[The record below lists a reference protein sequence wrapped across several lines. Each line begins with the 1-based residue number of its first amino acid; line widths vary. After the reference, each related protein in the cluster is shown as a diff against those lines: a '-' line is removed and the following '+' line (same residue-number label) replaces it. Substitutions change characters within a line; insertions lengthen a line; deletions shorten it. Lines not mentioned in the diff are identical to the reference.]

1 MFRRLALFCAVLAVS
16 PVLHAQ
22 EPSALPTNHLE
33 EVVVTGT
40 RIPAPPRSTPTSVS
54 VVTRDEIE
62 EQQIRTVDQV
72 LRDEAGV
79 DVSRAGQPGGV
90 TSVFLRGAN
99 ANQTLVLID
108 GVRVNNAFNNAFDFA
123 NLPVDNIDHIEILRG
138 PQGTLYGSEALGGVI
153 NIVTKQPT
161 GKPTGSALVEGG
173 SDDGFRT
180 RESFAGKFDKLS
192 LSAETSYFSTDN
204 ERINSEFRDQNN
216 SGRATYQLLDRLSVS
231 LLGTYEK
238 SHAGSPNDRFTN
250 DPNDF
255 YNTEN
260 SRFALTLDGEVTEW
274 WNAKVVLSH
283 DHERGFFSGL
293 EPNPPFFLGDY
304 IELTVVDRDQIDF
317 QNIFTIGSAHK
328 ILIGG
333 TYDTSHAND
342 NNTYGQLDRTV
353 DDKAVYAQYEFT
365 PIDRFTATAGGR
377 VDDYTTFG
385 AHSTYRFGARYTTPV
400 TETIL
405 RANVGTGFRA
415 PTIRDFFP
423 PFGNPNL
430 KPEENLGWDV
440 GAEQPLADGKLCIGV
455 THFRSE
461 VDDLIVNAF
470 PAPLNIG
477 KARTFGIES
486 FATWTP
492 LTNLT
497 LRGSYTWLDAR
508 DTVNDQRLIRR
519 PEHSGN
525 VSAAYRFLE
534 RFTANAS
541 AGFVGPRPDSNFST
555 FPAQR
560 VTNAGYIRIDL
571 GLNCDVCQHFSVF
584 GRVENLIDDK
594 YEEVFGFPA
603 LGRVFRAGGVAKF

>member
-1 MFRRLALFCAVLAVS
+1 MFRRLLLFYVVLTVPS
-16 PVLHAQ
+16 VLHAQ
-22 EPSALPTNHLE
+22 EPSAPSTNRLE
-33 EVVVTGT
+33 EIIVTGT
-40 RIPAPPRSTPTSVS
+40 RIPAALESTPTSVS
-54 VVTRDEIE
+54 VVSRDEIE
-62 EQQIRTVDQV
+62 EQQIRTVEQA

-79 DVSRAGQPGGV
+79 DVARAGQPGGV

-123 NLPVDNIDHIEILRG
+123 NLPVDNIDHVEILRG

-173 SDDGFRT
+173 SDDDFRT
-180 RESFAGKFDKLS
+180 RESFAGKFDKLC

-204 ERINSEFRDQNN
+204 ERINSEFRDWNS
-216 SGRATYQLLDRLSVS
+216 SGRATYQLLDHFSVS

-250 DPNDF
+250 DSNDF
-255 YNTEN
+255 YNIEN
-260 SRFALTLDGEVTEW
+260 SLFALTLDGGLTEW
-274 WNAKVVLSH
+274 WDAKVTLSH

-293 EPNPPFFLGDY
+293 EPNPPFFLGDF
-304 IELTVVDRDQIDF
+304 IELTVVDRDQVDF
-317 QNIFTIGSAHK
+317 QNIFTIGTPHK

-333 TYDTSHAND
+333 TYDNSHAND
-342 NNTYGQLDRTV
+342 NNTSGKLDRTV
-353 DDKAVYAQYEFT
+353 EDKAVYAQYEFT

-385 AHSTYRFGARYTTPV
+385 AHSTYRFGARCTTPV

-405 RANVGTGFRA
+405 RANIGTGFRA
-415 PTIRDFFP
+415 PTVRDFFP

-430 KPEENLGWDV
+430 KPEESLGWDV
-440 GAEQPLADGKLCIGV
+440 GAEQPLADGKLRVGV
-455 THFRSE
+455 TYFQNE
-461 VDDLIVNAF
+461 FDDLIVNAS

-477 KARTFGIES
+477 KARTFGVES
-486 FATWTP
+486 FAAWMP

-508 DTVNDQRLIRR
+508 DTANDQRLIRR

-541 AGFVGPRPDSNFST
+541 ANFVGPRPDSNFST

-560 VTNAGYIRIDL
+560 VTNAGYVRIDL
-571 GLNCDVCQHFSVF
+571 GVSCDVCKYFTVF

-603 LGRVFRAGGVAKF
+603 LGRVFWAGGVAKF

>member
-1 MFRRLALFCAVLAVS
+1 MFRRLLLFSVVLAV
-16 PVLHAQ
+16 PVVLPAQ
-22 EPSALPTNHLE
+22 ETSVPPTNRLE

-40 RIPAPPRSTPTSVS
+40 RIPAAPESTPTSVS
-54 VVTRDEIE
+54 VVDRNEIE
-62 EQQIRTVDQV
+62 EQQIRTVDQAV
-72 LRDEAGV
+72 RDQAGV

-153 NIVTKQPT
+153 NIVTKQPA
-161 GKPTGSALVEGG
+161 GKPAGSALVEGG
-173 SDDGFRT
+173 SDSGFRT

-204 ERINSEFRDQNN
+204 ERINSEFHDWNN

-238 SHAGSPNDRFTN
+238 SHAGTPNDRFTN

-255 YNTEN
+255 FNTEN
-260 SRFALTLDGEVTEW
+260 SLIALTLNGEPAEW
-274 WNAKVVLSH
+274 WSAKVIFSH

-293 EPNPPFFLGDY
+293 APNPPFFLGDFT
-304 IELTVVDRDQIDF
+304 ELTVVDRDQVDF
-317 QNIFTIGSAHK
+317 QNIFTIGSQHK

-333 TYDTSHAND
+333 TYDNSQAD
-342 NNTYGQLDRTV
+342 DKNTFGALDRTV
-353 DDKAVYAQYEFT
+353 DDRAVYAQYEFM
-365 PIDRFTATAGGR
+365 PADCFTATAGGR

-385 AHSTYRFGARYTTPV
+385 TRGTYRFGARYTVPV
-400 TETIL
+400 TKTII
-405 RANVGTGFRA
+405 RGNVGTGFRA
-415 PTIRDFFP
+415 PTVRDFFP

-430 KPEENLGWDV
+430 RPEENLGWDF
-440 GAEQPLADGKLCIGV
+440 GAEQPLADGKLRVGV
-455 THFRSE
+455 TYFQSE
-461 VDDLIVNAF
+461 FDNLIVNAF

-477 KARTFGIES
+477 QARTLGIES
-486 FATWTP
+486 FVTWMP

-508 DTVNDQRLIRR
+508 DRATDQRLIRR

-525 VSAAYRFLE
+525 VSTTYRFFE
-534 RFTANAS
+534 RFTASAS
-541 AGFVGPRPDSNFST
+541 ATLVGQRPDTNFST

-560 VTNAGYIRIDL
+560 VTNAGYAKIDL
-571 GLNCDVCQHFSVF
+571 GLNWDVCKHFAIF
-584 GRVENLIDDK
+584 GRVENVLDDK

-603 LGRVFRAGGVAKF
+603 LGRVFWAGGVAKF

>member
-1 MFRRLALFCAVLAVS
+1 MFRRLLLFCVVLAV
-16 PVLHAQ
+16 PFVLHAQ
-22 EPSALPTNHLE
+22 EPSPVSTNRLE
-33 EVVVTGT
+33 EIVVTGT
-40 RIPAPPRSTPTSVS
+40 RIPAAQESTPTSVS
-54 VVTRDEIE
+54 VVSRDEIE
-62 EQQIRTVDQV
+62 EQQIRTIEQV

-153 NIVTKQPT
+153 NIVTKKPT

-192 LSAETSYFSTDN
+192 LSAETSYFSIDN
-204 ERINSEFRDQNN
+204 ERINSEFSDWNN
-216 SGRATYQLLDRLSVS
+216 SGRATYQLLNRLSVS
-231 LLGTYEK
+231 LLGTYGK
-238 SHAGSPNDRFTN
+238 SHAGTPNDRFTD

-255 YNTEN
+255 FNTEN
-260 SRFALTLDGEVTEW
+260 SLFAVTLDGELTEW
-274 WNAKVVLSH
+274 WSTKLILSH

-293 EPNPPFFLGDY
+293 APNPPFFLGDFT
-304 IELTVVDRDQIDF
+304 ELTVVDRDQADF
-317 QNIFTIGSAHK
+317 QNIFTIGSQHR
-328 ILIGG
+328 IMLGG

-342 NNTYGQLDRTV
+342 KNTFGALDRTV
-353 DDKAVYAQYEFT
+353 DDRAVYAQYEFT
-365 PIDRFTATAGGR
+365 PVERFTATAGGR

-385 AHSTYRFGARYTTPV
+385 AHGTYRFGGRYTTPI

-415 PTIRDFFP
+415 PTVRDFFP

-430 KPEENLGWDV
+430 KPEESLGWDV
-440 GAEQPLADGKLCIGV
+440 GAEQPLADGKVRVGV
-455 THFRSE
+455 SCFQNE
-461 VDDLIVNAF
+461 FDDLIVPAF
-470 PAPLNIG
+470 PAPLNVG
-477 KARTFGIES
+477 KARTLGIES
-486 FATWTP
+486 FASWMP
-492 LTNLT
+492 VTNLT

-525 VSAAYRFLE
+525 VSATYRFLE

-541 AGFVGPRPDSNFST
+541 ANFVGQRADTNFST

-560 VTNAGYIRIDL
+560 VTNAGYMRIDL
-571 GLNCDVCQHFSVF
+571 GLNCDVCKHFSIF

-603 LGRVFRAGGVAKF
+603 LGRVFWAGGVAKF